1 MHLLRS
7 IFLVI
12 ALLAQAWPV
21 MAALGASAKTGC
33 PMSCCAEN
41 DLGCACEAKTDAPR
55 LPAPANSPPT
65 MGRDLVP
72 QVAVI
77 VSSESPLPQ
86 LMSGIESRAHKLA
99 RGDRDDRRAER
110 RLTVLHCA
118 FLI

>member
-7 IFLVI
+7 IFLVLT
-12 ALLAQAWPV
+12 LLANAWPV
-21 MAALGASAKTGC
+21 TAALGASAKTGC

-55 LPAPANSPPT
+55 LPAPANTPPT
-65 MGRDLVP
+65 TGRELVP
-72 QVAVI
+72 QIAVI
-77 VSSESPLPQ
+77 MSSEGRLPQ
-86 LMSGIESRAHKLA
+86 PMGGIESRTQKLL
-99 RGDRDDRRAER
+99 RDDGHDACAER